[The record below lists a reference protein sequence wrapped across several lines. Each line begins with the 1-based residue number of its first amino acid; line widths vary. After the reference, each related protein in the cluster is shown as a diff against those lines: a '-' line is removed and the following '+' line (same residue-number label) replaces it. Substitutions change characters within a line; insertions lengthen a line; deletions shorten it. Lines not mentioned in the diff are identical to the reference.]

1 MTRWFASLLVTG
13 MLVTGSGQLFAHHS
27 FAATYS
33 TDQSITIEG
42 DLVQVLFRNPHSFLY
57 LATGE
62 KDQDGNLVRWAVEW
76 GGTGQLGTQGVT
88 RETLKVGDHVQ
99 ITGNPGRNASEHRIR
114 MVSLRRP
121 SDGFAWGIK
130 KNETVD

>member
-1 MTRWFASLLVTG
+1 MKRWFAASLVTG
-13 MLVTGSGQLFAHHS
+13 MLVASGGQAIAHHS

-42 DLVQVLFRNPHSFLY
+42 ELVQVLFRNPHSFLY

-62 KDQDGNLVRWAVEW
+62 KDKDGSLIRWAVEW

-88 RETLKVGDHVQ
+88 RDTLKVGDRVQ
-99 ITGNPGRNASEHRIR
+99 ISGNPGRNAGEHRIR
-114 MVSLRRP
+114 MVSIRRP
-121 SDGFAWGIK
+121 SDGFVWGAK
-130 KNETVD
+130 KDEVVD